1 MPNKATIATVIG
13 RTRGKAPPPAKA
25 STTMIASGP

>member
-1 MPNKATIATVIG
+1 MASSAMITTVTG
-13 RTRGKAPPPAKA
+13 KTRCSAPAPAAA